1 MNFSIQSIS
10 ENGLSIIRLAN
21 SVTHTMVDILPSYG
35 TLLHAF
41 TIQTVQGPFNI
52 IDNYKD
58 KGTIESQL
66 SLSYKSSKLSPFACR
81 IPAGK
86 YEWKNSEFEFTTK
99 FNDGSAIHGL
109 LFNKVFSVDEQYFN
123 NEKASVKLSYH
134 YIKEDPG
141 YPFEYRCSVIYTLYP
156 DNTLQVETTLH
167 NLDKMSIPIAD
178 GWHPYFTLGS
188 KVNSYELKFAS
199 HTMLE
204 FNEQLVPTG
213 KFIHEPSFINANPIG
228 KRLFDNCFLLQL
240 EEGAPV
246 CTLYNPSNKL
256 TLSFYTN
263 KNYPYLQIYIPD
275 HRNSIAI
282 ENLSCAP
289 NCFNN
294 GMGLKTLL
302 SGQTETFNVTYKL
315 HQP

>member
-1 MNFSIQSIS
+1 MNFSIQSLT
-10 ENGLSIIRLAN
+10 ENGLSIIRLTN
-21 SVTHTMVDILPSYG
+21 SISHTTIDILPAYG
-35 TLLHAF
+35 ALLHSF

-58 KGTIESQL
+58 KGTIENQL
-66 SLSYKSSKLSPFACR
+66 SHSYKSSKLSPFACR

-86 YEWKNSEFEFTTK
+86 YEWENSQFEFTNK

-134 YIKEDPG
+134 YSKEDPG

-167 NLDKMSIPIAD
+167 NLDKVSIPIAD

-188 KVNSYELKFAS
+188 PVNGCELEFAS
-199 HTMLE
+199 DTMLE

-213 KFIHEPSFINANPIG
+213 KFINDPSFIKSKLIG
-228 KRLFDNCFLLQL
+228 NRLFDNSFLLQL
-240 EEGAPV
+240 KEGSPV
-246 CTLYNPSNKL
+246 CTLHNPSNKL
-256 TLSFYTN
+256 TLLFYTN

-275 HRNSIAI
+275 DRNSIAI
-282 ENLSCAP
+282 ENLSGAP